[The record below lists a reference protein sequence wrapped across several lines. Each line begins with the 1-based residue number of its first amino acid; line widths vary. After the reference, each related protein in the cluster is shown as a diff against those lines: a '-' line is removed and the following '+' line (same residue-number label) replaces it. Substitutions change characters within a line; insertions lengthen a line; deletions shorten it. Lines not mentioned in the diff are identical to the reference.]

1 MCIFNLKYT
10 VKILVNKFHVAGV
23 LQTTNTRDTR
33 LAAKAEVVRKSPA
46 EKHAGSNPAARTILT
61 TITYQEL

>member
-1 MCIFNLKYT
+1 MYFTNVRYM
-10 VKILVNKFHVAGV
+10 VRILLNKFHVAGV